1 GLATEITLRLIR
13 LPQGYR
19 TLLGVFD
26 SVEAAS
32 QTVSDIIE
40 QGIVPG
46 AMEMMDQ
53 LITRAV
59 EEAFRFGF
67 PLDAGAILIIELDGL
82 EVGLDQQAEAVKA
95 ICRRNGVREIREA
108 SDPRSRAHLWAAR
121 KKAFGATGRLAASY
135 VTQDGVVPRT
145 RLPEILRRIQEA
157 GRKYDLRIANV
168 FHAGD
173 GNIHPLILY
182 DPEDPDQ
189 VRRVVQAS
197 DEILRACV
205 ELGGSVTGEHGIGI
219 EKIGH
224 MPLLFTPSDLE
235 VMTGVRAVFNPLNRC
250 NPGKLFPTPGGCVE
264 ITRPRPSAPA

>member
-1 GLATEITLRLIR
+1 VRPRPVQPDRVHHRGQRGHQLRRSPHPQVRGDGPPRDGAEGGAARRAGGAAGGKGDEGIGYDLTGLFVGSEGTLGLATEITLRLIR

-19 TLLGVFD
+19 TLLGIFD

-46 AMEMMDQ
+46 AMEMLDQ

-135 VTQDGVVPRT
+135 VTQDGV
-145 RLPEILRRIQEA
+145 
-157 GRKYDLRIANV
+157 
-168 FHAGD
+168 
-173 GNIHPLILY
+173 
-182 DPEDPDQ
+182 
-189 VRRVVQAS
+189 
-197 DEILRACV
+197 
-205 ELGGSVTGEHGIGI
+205 
-219 EKIGH
+219 
-224 MPLLFTPSDLE
+224 
-235 VMTGVRAVFNPLNRC
+235 
-250 NPGKLFPTPGGCVE
+250 
-264 ITRPRPSAPA
+264 